1 MNTLLFQIQFYS
13 GKENWLTVDAHIVLF
28 CSSLLSLSVIRT
40 VLPATSPEC
49 LLLRLCAEIY
59 PSIFYRFSL
68 LPSTAS
74 LHNPQGGLCNE
85 RKY

>member
-1 MNTLLFQIQFYS
+1 MNTLLFQIGFYS
-13 GKENWLTVDAHIVLF
+13 GKENWLTVDAHIVLL
-28 CSSLLSLSVIRT
+28 CSSLLSILVSVIRT

-68 LPSTAS
+68 LPLHCST
-74 LHNPQGGLCNE
+74 PREG
-85 RKY
+85 